1 MHDLIHTLAA
11 GNPIAENWLGSTFHD
26 VSRYVI
32 FAVGVWLT
40 LWVVLQRPLAGRK
53 IRADNPP
60 ARQMI
65 VEFLVSIRSVAIF
78 STIGLATFLLDRA
91 GWLPGPKL
99 AASWGPAWFWGSL
112 VLMII
117 AHDAYFYWA
126 HRLLHRP
133 QLFRAFHRRHHRS
146 MNPTPFTAYSF
157 DLGEAA
163 VMASFV
169 PAWMIL
175 VPTQWE
181 VTGLFMLHQIVRN
194 TMGHAGY
201 ELMPATKDG
210 RPLFD
215 WLTTTTHHDLHHAQA
230 GWNYGLYFTFW
241 DRLMGTE
248 HPEYHARFAQ
258 AVRKPLRAPVRAPA
272 KAAAALL
279 VGALL
284 LGGAATDARAEATQ
298 SIAGDWATRGFGSL
312 VRFSACQGAPDT
324 LCGRIIW
331 LWEIADERAR
341 PRNDRRNPDPA
352 LRNRSLVGVEIIR
365 GMRETSP
372 GVWTGGSLY
381 NPDDGRTYTGE
392 IRLRNG
398 ALVLKGCA
406 LNIVCQTQTWRKPDD
421 ILNAVR
427 GLQQ

>member
-258 AVRKPLRAPVRAPA
+258 AVRKPLRAPRASRRRSASRCARQCGRRPRQPPRCWSARFFSAAPQRTPVRRRRRALPATGRHAASARSSGSAPA
-272 KAAAALL
+272 
-279 VGALL
+279 
-284 LGGAATDARAEATQ
+284 
-298 SIAGDWATRGFGSL
+298 
-312 VRFSACQGAPDT
+312 
-324 LCGRIIW
+324 
-331 LWEIADERAR
+331 RAR
-341 PRNDRRNPDPA
+341 PTHCAAASSGFGRSQTNAPVREMTGAIQTPRCAIALWWASKSSGACARTLRVSGPA
-352 LRNRSLVGVEIIR
+352 ARSTTPMTVAPTPARSDCGTVR
-365 GMRETSP
+365 WFSRA
-372 GVWTGGSLY
+372 
-381 NPDDGRTYTGE
+381 
-392 IRLRNG
+392 
-398 ALVLKGCA
+398 AL
-406 LNIVCQTQTWRKPDD
+406 
-421 ILNAVR
+421 
-427 GLQQ
+427 